1 MLTKLRYH
9 SPDGGAT
16 RTVHPIPYHR
26 WAIAIVATSLVVI
39 ILQPGTTTPN
49 NRSPNASITQGEA
62 TSITTRSGG
71 TTLQECMALW
81 DAGTH
86 MSKTEWKAACK
97 RTMVLESPANV
108 P

>member
-1 MLTKLRYH
+1 MLTTLRYH

-16 RTVHPIPYHR
+16 RTVHPIRYHR
-26 WAIAIVATSLVVI
+26 WAFAIVATLVII
-39 ILQPGTTTPN
+39 ILQLATPTPN
-49 NRSPNASITQGEA
+49 NRSPSASMTQGEA
-62 TSITTRSGG
+62 ASITPRSGG

-86 MSKTEWKAACK
+86 MSKMEWRAACK
-97 RTMVLESPANV
+97 RTMVVESPADA

>member
-1 MLTKLRYH
+1 VLTKFGYH
-9 SPDGGAT
+9 SPDGGTT
-16 RTVHPIPYHR
+16 RTVHSIRYHR

-39 ILQPGTTTPN
+39 NLHRGTLVPSN
-49 NRSPNASITQGEA
+49 GSPSASITQGEA
-62 TSITTRSGG
+62 APITTRSGG

-97 RTMVLESPANV
+97 RTMVLEFPANV

>member
-1 MLTKLRYH
+1 MLTTLRYH

-16 RTVHPIPYHR
+16 RTVQPIRYHR
-26 WAIAIVATSLVVI
+26 WAFAICATSLVVI
-39 ILQPGTTTPN
+39 ILQLETTTPN
-49 NRSPNASITQGEA
+49 NRSPSASMTQGEA
-62 TSITTRSGG
+62 ASITPRSGG

-86 MSKTEWKAACK
+86 MSKTEWRAACK
-97 RTMVLESPANV
+97 RTMVVEFPANA

>member
-1 MLTKLRYH
+1 MLTKFGYQ
-9 SPDGGAT
+9 SPDGDTT
-16 RTVHPIPYHR
+16 RTVHSIRYHR

-62 TSITTRSGG
+62 KSITTRSGG

-97 RTMVLESPANV
+97 RTMVLEFPANA